1 MENVMGLGTSTP
13 EQFFFGADLRLE
25 GRAIRLLSEQECMR
39 RADSGVNVGYAII
52 YECVNHLGRILQEL
66 SVCAHLNLTS
76 GFSLSSTVR
85 S

>member
-1 MENVMGLGTSTP
+1 MGLGTSTP

-52 YECVNHLGRILQEL
+52 YECVKHLGRIRQEL